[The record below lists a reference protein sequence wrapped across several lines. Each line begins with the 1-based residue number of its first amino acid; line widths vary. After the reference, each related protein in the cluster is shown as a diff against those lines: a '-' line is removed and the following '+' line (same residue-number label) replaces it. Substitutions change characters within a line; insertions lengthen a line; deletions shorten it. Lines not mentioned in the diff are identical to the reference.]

1 MKTIVSAL
9 ATYAQRM
16 PWVVVLTTLA
26 LTAVLGS
33 FAGQVEIASGN
44 EGFAPDSAE
53 ISAQERISDKF
64 GAEGS
69 GSTIQVVVREPGADV
84 ITVEGLETALA
95 IEETIRSS
103 EVGAVLSESAEQPGV
118 VHYLSGVVQAMQ
130 AQESTVDQMTDEM
143 VKQLYAA
150 SFDPDNAS
158 PEQVSFLSRLVSQ
171 DFDPASTSASSG
183 MVLAFVGSYP
193 GSTAEESFNN
203 QVETESDLADD
214 LAVIESDLEIRPF
227 SFGLLLT
234 GVDDFTTE
242 VGELFALAFA
252 VIFVILASV
261 YWLSPGKEGSWLASA
276 RRTLTDVL
284 LTLLT
289 IVMAIGIM
297 QGAGYLLERV
307 GVIDAFSAPTQIVPI
322 LLIGLGVDYAIHL
335 TSRYREEVGAGRT
348 VDRAMTAAVTS
359 VGVALFLA
367 TITTAIGFLTNIFN
381 PVPALKDFG
390 ILASVGIVVAFLLML
405 TFVPAL
411 RLLLDRRAERN
422 GSLPVRS
429 LQSHGDRILPRLMEK
444 LALLAKHAAVPTLL
458 VASILGAAGF
468 YGFTQLETRF
478 SFTDF
483 LPDDSEYV
491 ATLDILAEEFDGGFG
506 EQTQVLVEASAERPI
521 DAGVHNALVEANAEL
536 ASLDDVATFMTAQG
550 EFPDANSPVALLGQ
564 LLSGG
569 PQATPPALLA
579 AAQQVGLDED
589 LMVAGGADVVPLYE
603 AMLAADPE
611 RASGVIAME
620 AGEIDALLWDI
631 TTSSGE
637 DVGDLRAGLDI
648 VFQPV
653 DEIGVSAIATSDN
666 IIGDEVVNELT
677 ASQASSLFITIAV
690 AALVLMVSFYLESRR
705 WFLGIITIAPVALVV
720 LWTYGLMFATGIPFG
735 PVTATIAALS
745 IGIGVPFT
753 IHIARRFQE
762 DRRANRDV
770 DTAMKLTM
778 RHTGGALAGSA
789 FTTMAGF
796 GVLTTSS
803 LVPFRQMGQVTVY
816 AIGLSLLAAV
826 LVLPSLLAL
835 WDRWHRR
842 RGDHLIGSE
851 ALEEVSSH

>member
-1 MKTIVSAL
+1 MKPIVSAL
-9 ATYAQRM
+9 ASYAQRM
-16 PWVVVLTTLA
+16 PWVVVVTTLA

-84 ITVEGLETALA
+84 ITVDGLETALA

-130 AQESTVDQMTDEM
+130 AEELTVDEMTDEM
-143 VKQLYAA
+143 VKQFYAA
-150 SFDPDNAS
+150 SFDPDAAS

-171 DFDPASTSASSG
+171 DFDRASTSASSG

-203 QVETESDLADD
+203 QLETESDLAGD

-242 VGELFALAFA
+242 VGELFTLAFA
-252 VIFVILASV
+252 VILVILASV
-261 YWLSPGKEGSWLASA
+261 YWLSPGKEGSWFASA

-297 QGAGYLLERV
+297 QGAGYLLEQI
-307 GVIDAFSAPTQIVPI
+307 GIIDAFSAPTQIVPI

-569 PQATPPALLA
+569 PQETPPALLA
-579 AAQQVGLDED
+579 AVQQVGLDED
-589 LMVAGGADVVPLYE
+589 LMVAGDADVVPLYE

-620 AGEIDALLWDI
+620 GGEIDALLWDI

-653 DEIGVSAIATSDN
+653 DQIGVSTIATSDN

-826 LVLPSLLAL
+826 LVLPSLLTL
-835 WDRWHRR
+835 WDGWHRR

>member
-1 MKTIVSAL
+1 
-9 ATYAQRM
+9 M
-16 PWVVVLTTLA
+16 PWVVVASTLA
-26 LTAVLGS
+26 VTAILGS

-44 EGFAPDSAE
+44 EGFAPESAE
-53 ISAQERISDKF
+53 ISAQERIRDKF

-69 GSTIQVVVREPGADV
+69 GSTIQVLVRAPEGDV
-84 ITVEGLETALA
+84 IGTEGLKAALA
-95 IEETIRSS
+95 VESTIRSS
-103 EVGAVLSESAEQPGV
+103 DVGAVLAESEQRPGV
-118 VHYLSGVVQAMQ
+118 VHYLSGVVQAMR
-130 AQESTVDQMTDEM
+130 AQGLTAEEMTDEM
-143 VKQLYAA
+143 VKQLYTA
-150 SFDPDNAS
+150 SLDADQVP
-158 PEQVSFLSRLVSQ
+158 PEQIAFMSRLVST
-171 DFDPASTSASSG
+171 DFEPASTSASSG

-193 GSTAEESFNN
+193 GDTAEESFNN
-203 QVETESDLADD
+203 QVETEASLADD
-214 LAVIESDLEIRPF
+214 LALVDSDLEIRPF

-242 VGELFALAFA
+242 VGELFAMAFA
-252 VIFVILASV
+252 VILVILASV
-261 YWLSPGKEGSWLASA
+261 YWLSPGREGSWFASV
-276 RRTLTDVL
+276 RRTMTDVL

-335 TSRYREEVGAGRT
+335 TSRYREEVGGGAT
-348 VDRAMTAAVTS
+348 VDGAMTGAVTS
-359 VGVALFLA
+359 VGIALFLA
-367 TITTAIGFLTNIFN
+367 TITTVIGFLTNIFN

-390 ILASVGIVVAFLLML
+390 ILAAVGIVVAFVLML

-411 RLLLDRRAERN
+411 RLLLDRRAERR
-422 GSLPVRS
+422 GALPVRS
-429 LQSHGDRILPRLMEK
+429 LQSHGERVLPRLMEK

-458 VASILGAAGF
+458 VAAVLGAAGF

-491 ATLDILAEEFDGGFG
+491 ATLDILSEEFNGGFG
-506 EQTQVLVEASAERPI
+506 EQTQILIEATAQQPI
-521 DAGVHNALVEANAEL
+521 DAAVHNALVDANSEL
-536 ASLDDVATFMTAQG
+536 ANLDDVASFMTGQG
-550 EFPDANSPVALLGQ
+550 EFPDANSPVSLLGQ
-564 LLSGG
+564 LLAGG
-569 PQATPPALLA
+569 PEMTPPDLLA
-579 AAQQVGLDED
+579 AVQDVGLGPD
-589 LMVAGGADVVPLYE
+589 LKVADGADVAPLYR
-603 AMLAADPE
+603 ALLSVAPE
-611 RASGVIAME
+611 QASGVVAME
-620 AGEIDALLWDI
+620 GSDIDALLWDV
-631 TTSSGE
+631 TTTAGE
-637 DVGDLRAGLDI
+637 EVSDLRAGLRT
-648 VFQPV
+648 VLLPL
-653 DEIGVSAIATSDN
+653 EEAGVSAIPTSDN
-666 IIGDEVVNELT
+666 IIGDVVVNELT
-677 ASQASSLFITIAV
+677 ASQSSSLFITIAV
-690 AALVLMVSFYLESRR
+690 AAVVLMVSFYLESRR
-705 WFLGIITIAPVALVV
+705 WFLGIITITPVALVV

-762 DRRANRDV
+762 DRRANGDA

-796 GVLTTSS
+796 GVLITSS

-816 AIGLSLLAAV
+816 AIGLSLLSAV

-851 ALEEVSSH
+851 ALAKVRSH